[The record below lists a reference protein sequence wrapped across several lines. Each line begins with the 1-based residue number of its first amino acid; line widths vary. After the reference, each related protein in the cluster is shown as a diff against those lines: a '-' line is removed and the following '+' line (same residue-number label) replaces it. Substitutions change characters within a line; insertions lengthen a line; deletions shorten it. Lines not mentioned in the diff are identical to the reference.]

1 MLTDEVL
8 KALLEGII
16 YIAPEPVTLDG
27 IVKVL
32 EGEERERV
40 KAKLEE
46 LVADYEQNAHG
57 IQIRQVA
64 NGYKFSTK
72 AEHHEILRKYVKSLK
87 PPVRLSK
94 PALETLAV
102 IAYRQ
107 PVTVPEIEEIRGVD
121 SGGVI
126 HTLLEKK
133 LIVTSGRKSVVGR
146 PILYRTS
153 KDFLVHFG
161 LKDVGELPSLKEFEE
176 LAKRALGS
184 EWTGEPAP
192 APVADSVPAAGE
204 AAAAPAEASGAIA
217 DARGREADLTT
228 AEAAS
233 ETPPETPPPV
243 AAETAPLETQAL
255 TEAPPATTEE
265 AGAAGL
271 ESALET
277 PQQMPL
283 PVIQGTTQAEN
294 PAAPEVAAGS
304 TEESGAVSVGARVE
318 FPAEAPPLVVEAI
331 TPIENPAAPEAP
343 PAPAAEVGAAG
354 IETPPVSPPEPEPVA
369 AAAATNLEE
378 PATELPPTDST
389 APELPAETA
398 DVSAPATGER
408 ASAGESAAAPDE
420 REPKH

>member
-1 MLTDEVL
+1 MLTDDIL
-8 KALLEGII
+8 KALVEGII

-27 IVKVL
+27 ILKVL

-46 LVADYEQNAHG
+46 LVTDYEQNAHG

-72 AEHHEILRKYVKSLK
+72 AEHHEVLRKYVKSLK

-107 PVTVPEIEEIRGVD
+107 PVTVPDIEEIRGVD

-133 LIVTSGRKSVVGR
+133 LVVTSGRKSVVGR

-184 EWTGEPAP
+184 EWAAEAAPATATGEAASAP
-192 APVADSVPAAGE
+192 AASEGSVPASDD
-204 AAAAPAEASGAIA
+204 AASRPTAASEPTSSAPA
-217 DARGREADLTT
+217 TP
-228 AEAAS
+228 AELAAVEP
-233 ETPPETPPPV
+233 ETPPEASRSG
-243 AAETAPLETQAL
+243 AAEAAPLENPAVTEDAQAAMDE
-255 TEAPPATTEE
+255 TDAAIIEGSSVPPEKPVSL
-265 AGAAGL
+265 AAG
-271 ESALET
+271 ES
-277 PQQMPL
+277 
-283 PVIQGTTQAEN
+283 TTL
-294 PAAPEVAAGS
+294 G
-304 TEESGAVSVGARVE
+304 
-318 FPAEAPPLVVEAI
+318 
-331 TPIENPAAPEAP
+331 
-343 PAPAAEVGAAG
+343 
-354 IETPPVSPPEPEPVA
+354 
-369 AAAATNLEE
+369 
-378 PATELPPTDST
+378 DST
-389 APELPAETA
+389 AIPE
-398 DVSAPATGER
+398 DH
-408 ASAGESAAAPDE
+408 
-420 REPKH
+420 EPKP